1 MHRETLNEI
10 STELTT
16 HLAGRFLGRVF
27 HLSGNS
33 LAIDFGLKSAGYLF
47 ISVDP
52 AAPRLYLIKRT
63 SRDLERNSTPP
74 SPFTTA
80 LKANFGG
87 GKLLSVTLDEEERV
101 LRFSFSVPDEMGE
114 VHSRTLIV
122 QLTGRSSNLFLL
134 DADGRIGQAFRAPRG
149 EGQQPGDI
157 YQPPAAHSKA
167 IAQEEPISRGDSSS
181 ISAALDHRYR
191 KIEVEHEFAARAADL
206 LRKVRKEITRRK
218 KLKANLQQDLV
229 MHGDPDEHKRMG
241 DLLLANI
248 SNAVRAGNQ
257 VKLNDY
263 YAEGSP
269 IIEIEV
275 DENVSLQDA
284 AGELFS
290 RYAKAK
296 RAIEEVGARLTQ
308 TDFERTGLEEKL
320 TRLESAI
327 ERRDGDA
334 LAAFDEGKSKAAVAA
349 GKPQRKPQ
357 DSAPV
362 AGMRRYKSS
371 DGYEVLVGRSARDND
386 QLTFK
391 IARPNDLWLHA
402 GDYPGSHVIIR
413 NSSKKEIP
421 QRTVIEAAQLAAKF
435 SQASKDSKVTIHY
448 TPRKFISKPK
458 GAAPGLV
465 RMSSFKSI
473 TVEPGETMERV

>member
-1 MHRETLNEI
+1 MHRDTLKEI
-10 STELTT
+10 TTELTT

-27 HLSGNS
+27 QLSPNS

-47 ISVDP
+47 VSIDP

-63 SRDLERNSTPP
+63 SRELEKMSTAP
-74 SPFTTA
+74 SPFITA
-80 LKANFGG
+80 LRANFGG
-87 GKLLSVTLDEEERV
+87 GKLLDITLDDPERV
-101 LRFSFSVPDEMGE
+101 LRFSFSVADEMGE
-114 VHSRTLIV
+114 VHSPTLIV

-134 DADGRIGQAFRAPRG
+134 NDEGRIAHALRAPIG
-149 EGQQPGDI
+149 AGQQPGDV
-157 YQPPAAHSKA
+157 YQTPSGHPRA
-167 IAQEEPISRGDSSS
+167 IGREEPISRGDFSTL
-181 ISAALDHRYR
+181 SAAHDYHYR
-191 KIEVEHEFAARAADL
+191 QLEVEHDFAARASDL
-206 LRKVRKEITRRK
+206 IRKLRKEITKRK
-218 KLKANLQQDLV
+218 KLRANLERDLV
-229 MHGDPDEHKRMG
+229 MHGDPAEHKRMG

-248 SNAVRAGNQ
+248 SNAVRTGNQ

-263 YAEGSP
+263 YAEGAP
-269 IIEIEV
+269 VIEIEV

-308 TDFERTGLEEKL
+308 TDVELAGSEAKLSQLEA
-320 TRLESAI
+320 AI
-327 ERRDGDA
+327 ERHDVDA
-334 LAAFDEGKSKAAVAA
+334 LAEFDDAKPKAAATKRQD
-349 GKPQRKPQ
+349 KPK
-357 DSAPV
+357 DSAAV
-362 AGMRRYKSS
+362 AGMRRYRSS

-391 IARPNDLWLHA
+391 VARPNDLWMHA

-435 SQASKDSKVTIHY
+435 SQAGKDSKVTIHF

>member
-1 MHRETLNEI
+1 LHRDTLKEI
-10 STELTT
+10 TTELTT

-27 HLSGNS
+27 QLSPNA
-33 LAIDFGLKSAGYLF
+33 LALDFGLKGAGYLF
-47 ISVDP
+47 ISIDP
-52 AAPRLYLIKRT
+52 SAPRLYLIKRT
-63 SRDLERNSTPP
+63 SRELEKSSTAP

-80 LKANFGG
+80 LRANFGG
-87 GKLLSVTLDEEERV
+87 GKLLDITLDEEERV
-101 LRFSFSVPDEMGE
+101 LRFSFSVADEMGE
-114 VHSRTLIV
+114 VHSPTLIV

-134 DADGRIGQAFRAPRG
+134 DDDGRIANAFRAPRG
-149 EGQQPGDI
+149 EGQQPADI
-157 YQPPAAHSKA
+157 YQTPSGHSKA
-167 IAQEEPISRGDSSS
+167 IAREEPISRGDFPTLSE
-181 ISAALDHRYR
+181 ALDHHHRQL
-191 KIEVEHEFAARAADL
+191 EVEQDFASRAADL
-206 LRKVRKEITRRK
+206 IRKLRKEIPKRK
-218 KLKANLQQDLV
+218 KLRANLQRDLV
-229 MHGDPDEHKRMG
+229 MHGDPAEHKRMG

-248 SNAVRAGNQ
+248 SNAVRTGNQ

-263 YAEGSP
+263 YAEDAP

-284 AGELFS
+284 AGDLFS

-296 RAIEEVGARLTQ
+296 RAIEEVGSRLTQ
-308 TDFERTGLEEKL
+308 TDVDLTRLEEKL
-320 TRLESAI
+320 SRLETAI
-327 ERRDGDA
+327 ERHDLDA
-334 LAAFDEGKSKAAVAA
+334 LAEFGEEKPKVAA
-349 GKPQRKPQ
+349 IKRQGKPQ
-357 DSAPV
+357 DSAAV
-362 AGMRRYKSS
+362 AGMRRYRSS

-391 IARPNDLWLHA
+391 VARPNDLWMHA

-435 SQASKDSKVTIHY
+435 SQAGKDSKVTIHY

>member
-1 MHRETLNEI
+1 MHRETLKEI
-10 STELTT
+10 TTELTT

-27 HLSGNS
+27 PVSPTS
-33 LAIDFGLKSAGYLF
+33 LAIDFGLKSAGFLF
-47 ISVDP
+47 VSVDP
-52 AAPRLYLIKRT
+52 SAPRLYLIKRT
-63 SRDLERNSTPP
+63 SRELEKNSTAH

-80 LKANFGG
+80 FRANFGG
-87 GKLLSVTLDEEERV
+87 GKLLSITLDEEERV
-101 LRFSFSVPDEMGE
+101 LRFSFSVVDEIGE
-114 VHSRTLIV
+114 ALSPTLIV

-134 DADGRIGQAFRAPRG
+134 NDEGRIAHAFRAPRG

-157 YQPPAAHSKA
+157 YQPPSRHAKA
-167 IAQEEPISRGDSSS
+167 IAREEPISRGDFSTV
-181 ISAALDHRYR
+181 SAALDHHYR
-191 KIEVEHEFAARAADL
+191 QLEAEHDFAGRAGDL
-206 LRKVRKEITRRK
+206 IRKLRKEIARRK

-229 MHGDPDEHKRMG
+229 THGDPDQHKRMG

-248 SNAVRAGNQ
+248 SNAVRAGNL

-263 YAEGSP
+263 YAQGAP
-269 IIEIEV
+269 VIEIEV
-275 DENVSLQDA
+275 DENLSLQDA

-296 RAIEEVGARLTQ
+296 RAIEEVGARLTR
-308 TDFERTGLEEKL
+308 TDVELTGLEEKL
-320 TRLESAI
+320 SRLESAI
-327 ERRDGDA
+327 ERRDENA
-334 LAAFDEGKSKAAVAA
+334 LAEFGEVKPKAAAVSVNRK
-349 GKPQRKPQ
+349 GKPQ
-357 DSAPV
+357 DSAAA

-391 IARPNDLWLHA
+391 VARPNDLWLHA

-413 NSSKKEIP
+413 NSSKKAIP

-435 SQASKDSKVTIHY
+435 SQAGKDSKVTIHY

-458 GAAPGLV
+458 GGAPGLV
-465 RMSSFKSI
+465 RMSNFKSI